1 MSGTYRASI
10 VGVSRCTSPSIGSIA
25 LGERQ
30 LEVVQDLECLIAHHD
45 HDARLDDRDLLGDP
59 GDARRPRHGSGSVS
73 GHFTQSV
80 PKTTIGS
87 IASRLKLFISALPA
101 RP

>member
-1 MSGTYRASI
+1 MSRASSPI
-10 VGVSRCTSPSIGSIA
+10 TTTIRGCTIA
-25 LGERQ
+25 ISSATLAMQ
-30 LEVVQDLECLIAHHD
+30 AS
-45 HDARLDDRDLLGDP
+45 DAWV
-59 GDARRPRHGSGSVS
+59 GSVS